1 MRLLISIGIL
11 GLFGMVVVWFVI
23 LNQYL
28 RTLKN
33 NYYQLWVELGKP
45 AVFTNN
51 TPQTNVAVFR
61 HLRTR
66 AYQRLSDHDLSKQG
80 DRLPLFFIFYLI
92 VFVLVVGLM
101 TILFITNSRQSSF

>member
-66 AYQRLSDHDLSKQG
+66 AYQLLSDHDLSAG
-80 DRLPLFFIFYLI
+80 RSVTFILH
-92 VFVLVVGLM
+92 
-101 TILFITNSRQSSF
+101 ILSNCLCSSSGINDDTFHYE